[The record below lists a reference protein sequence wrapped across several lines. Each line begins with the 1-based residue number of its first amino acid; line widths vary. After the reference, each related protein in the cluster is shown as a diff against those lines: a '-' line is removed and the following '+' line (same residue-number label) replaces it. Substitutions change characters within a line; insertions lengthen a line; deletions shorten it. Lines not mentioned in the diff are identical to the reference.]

1 MLRSD
6 DGSQEPA
13 ATADNHYYP
22 DGAYYYMVDV
32 DGQE

>member
-13 ATADNHYYP
+13 ATADGYYYP
-22 DGAYYYMVDV
+22 VGAFYYVEDA
-32 DGQE
+32 DNQE

>member
-13 ATADNHYYP
+13 AIADGHYYLG
-22 DGAYYYMVDV
+22 GAYYFVEDA
-32 DGQE
+32 DSQE

>member
-13 ATADNHYYP
+13 ATANVHYYP
-22 DGAYYYMVDV
+22 DGAYYFVETA

>member
-13 ATADNHYYP
+13 ATADGHYYP
-22 DGAYYYMVDV
+22 DGAYYDMEDA